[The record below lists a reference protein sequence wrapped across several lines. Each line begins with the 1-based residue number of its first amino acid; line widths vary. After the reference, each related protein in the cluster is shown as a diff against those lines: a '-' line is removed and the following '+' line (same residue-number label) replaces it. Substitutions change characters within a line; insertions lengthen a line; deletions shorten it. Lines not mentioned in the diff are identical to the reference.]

1 MSEAAARSGASMSR
15 HCLAGPTRKEEELIE
30 RMLPRVYL
38 TAKGAGLP
46 RKMEPME
53 ESAESERRPPG

>member
-1 MSEAAARSGASMSR
+1 MSR
-15 HCLAGPTRKEEELIE
+15 HCLTGPTRKEEELIE
-30 RMLPRVYL
+30 RRLPRVYL